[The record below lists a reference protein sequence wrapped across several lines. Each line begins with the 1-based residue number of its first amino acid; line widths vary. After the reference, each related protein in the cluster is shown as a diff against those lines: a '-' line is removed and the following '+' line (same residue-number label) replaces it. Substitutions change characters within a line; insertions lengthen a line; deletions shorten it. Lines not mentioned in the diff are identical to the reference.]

1 MKKSLLILVIS
12 LLLPTFGFSQSTF
25 PKLINDSIVAITTK
39 QLKATNLIFL
49 EHQKLK
55 QENQELTKQISD
67 YKNLIANYNATDAIK
82 TAQIKE
88 YDKAAYILNNQNQK
102 QATQIV
108 KLQKSNKK
116 WRSWTVGGFAL
127 SLAFLGI
134 LVIK

>member
-1 MKKSLLILVIS
+1 M
-12 LLLPTFGFSQSTF
+12 LPTFGFSQSTF